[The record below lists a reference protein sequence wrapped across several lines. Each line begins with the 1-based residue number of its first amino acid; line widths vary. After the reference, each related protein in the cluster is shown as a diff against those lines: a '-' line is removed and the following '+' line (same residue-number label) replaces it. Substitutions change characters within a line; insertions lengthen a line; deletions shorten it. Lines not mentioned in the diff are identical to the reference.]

1 MEGSANIVPA
11 TIHPRA
17 WSEQCDD
24 TQRPIRSNPPRDC
37 SVIFRGELMFDVPSS
52 VATVWLSMIHNV
64 SLRPFFA
71 ACDDDGSGKKG
82 KGTRAISLYAIECC
96 PNPNP
101 PHPWL
106 PICPASI
113 IRVLWILHY
122 GHNRGYCGTNQL
134 TADVVEKVANGEN
147 IKCANCGYAPPPQP
161 QPPTTT
167 ALLPICRVSVL
178 GGLCRVA
185 VRKDLI

>member
-52 VATVWLSMIHNV
+52 VATTVWLSMIHNV

-71 ACDDDGSGKKG
+71 ACDDCGSGKKG

-96 PNPNP
+96 PIQSQPTAAPVTSNLSSLNN
-101 PHPWL
+101 
-106 PICPASI
+106 S
-113 IRVLWILHY
+113 
-122 GHNRGYCGTNQL
+122 GTLNTTLRSGTIPTIPQN
-134 TADVVEKVANGEN
+134 TVDVEEKVANGEN

-161 QPPTTT
+161 QQPQ
-167 ALLPICRVSVL
+167 LYCRF
-178 GGLCRVA
+178 VA
-185 VRKDLI
+185 YQCLEVCAEWQYVRT